1 MSNLANQPEHIQ
13 QRYGYKKPT
22 LIPRLISV
30 VLIGVTVAGA
40 TFIFLKS
47 KDKNVDAQLK
57 SFVVNSDTSVLVNWE
72 IARPANTTVYCVIR
86 AQNDQRVDVGYATVT
101 VEKPGNLTKVNF
113 SYALTTESKAV
124 LAEVLGCGLTPKL
137 RVPSANFP
145 PGVQIPQQ
153 NPPGVAPTAP

>member
-22 LIPRLISV
+22 AIPRVISIL
-30 VLIGVTVAGA
+30 LIGLTVAGA
-40 TFIFLKS
+40 TFFFLNT
-47 KDKNVDAQLK
+47 KDKNVDAQLS

-101 VEKPGNLTKVNF
+101 VEKPGNVTKVDF
-113 SYALTTESKAV
+113 SYALRTESKAV
-124 LAEVLGCGLTPKL
+124 LAEVLGCGLSPQL
-137 RVPSANFP
+137 RVPAANFP

-153 NPPGVAPTAP
+153 NPPGVAPSAP